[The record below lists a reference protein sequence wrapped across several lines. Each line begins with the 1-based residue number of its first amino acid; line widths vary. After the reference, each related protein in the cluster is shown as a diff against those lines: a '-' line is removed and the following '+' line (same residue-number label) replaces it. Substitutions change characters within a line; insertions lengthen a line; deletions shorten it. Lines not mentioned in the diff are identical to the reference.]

1 MAAPKFQFVWRQAN
15 ILLAF
20 EWCVGHI
27 PVITKQKLKITALQG
42 TKFFRNGKSDIY
54 LKDTI
59 SNKLMH
65 GLTYGT
71 EVWSYYARV
80 GAGGTLQIQY

>member
-1 MAAPKFQFVWRQAN
+1 
-15 ILLAF
+15 
-20 EWCVGHI
+20 
-27 PVITKQKLKITALQG
+27 LQG